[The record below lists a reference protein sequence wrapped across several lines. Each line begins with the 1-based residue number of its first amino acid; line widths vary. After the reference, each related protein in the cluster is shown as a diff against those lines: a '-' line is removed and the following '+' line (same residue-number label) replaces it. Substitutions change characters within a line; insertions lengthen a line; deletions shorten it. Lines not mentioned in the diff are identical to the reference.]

1 MEKVFKEVKII
12 ETEDG
17 FRIEIKGDK
26 EAIRGMLHNCESWST
41 FWQGFHF
48 DFGPD
53 FWSDFGKWCGCW
65 QEAGSKKYSA

>member
-1 MEKVFKEVKII
+1 MEKIINEVKII

-26 EAIRGMLHNCESWST
+26 EAIREMLRNFGS
-41 FWQGFHF
+41 GFPIGHGLPF

-53 FWSDFGKWCGCW
+53 FWSNFGRWCGCW
-65 QEAGSKKYSA
+65 QETDDKKKSV